1 MRGGDRPVKTIIPRV
16 KKTAP
21 EKGSLAVRLVL
32 LLTASGLFFPPA
44 APVQAAGPSETLIMS
59 VHIGASG
66 GGIPDGPARF
76 RVLPQGVEYVAV
88 ERALIDSATRIL
100 TNRGYVRDETRPEI
114 TLAVSYECL
123 PVRVETA
130 AGPGGDPMD
139 ERLYIKGSFSET
151 RFSRKIGILVFTAM
165 AGDAPAWRGEVTS
178 EGSCGET
185 VRDAPTLVEELL
197 GEFPRTTG
205 RPTQRTRLREGGR

>member
-1 MRGGDRPVKTIIPRV
+1 MKTIAPRV

-21 EKGSLAVRLVL
+21 GKGSVAVRLL
-32 LLTASGLFFPPA
+32 LLLAASGLFFPPA

-59 VHIGASG
+59 VRIGTSG

-76 RVLPQGVEYVAV
+76 RVLPQSVENAAA
-88 ERALIDSATRIL
+88 ERALIDSVTSIL
-100 TNRGYVRDETRPEI
+100 ESRGYVRDKTRPEI

-130 AGPGGDPMD
+130 AGPGGDPKD

-151 RFSRKIGILVFTAM
+151 RFSRKIGILVFTA
-165 AGDAPAWRGEVTS
+165 AVGGAPAWHGEVTS

-185 VRDAPTLVEELL
+185 IRDAPILVEELL

-205 RPTQRTRLREGGR
+205 RPTERTRLREGSR